1 MLLVSTANAED
12 DFFEARVRPILVER
26 CYSCH
31 AGIHAKGGL
40 RLDSRQG
47 WQAGGESGP
56 ALIPGDL
63 EKSLLLQAIRYE
75 SLEMPPAEAGGKLS
89 DADIETLTEWIRR
102 GAPDPRDAETKI
114 GGMAIEQAK
123 EWWAFQPLPMESPPL
138 TSRRIDELLNREIQA
153 VGLSPAPPADR
164 RTLLRRASYD
174 LHGLPPSPD
183 ELDGLLI
190 DDASWNW
197 ESLVNRW
204 IESPNY
210 GPHWGRHWLDIVR
223 YADTAGENTDRPLPH
238 AWRYRNWVI
247 EAIQKIWL
255 SMSLSE
261 CKSPGIFCSGTQ
273 ITS

>member
-1 MLLVSTANAED
+1 MKKRGGDWWILLLLVSNAHAED
-12 DFFEARVRPILVER
+12 DFFEARVRPILVDR

-63 EKSLLLQAIRYE
+63 EKTFCFKRYATNRSRCHRPMRVE
-75 SLEMPPAEAGGKLS
+75 SERCRHRDTDRMDTSRCAGS
-89 DADIETLTEWIRR
+89 TRCES
-102 GAPDPRDAETKI
+102 KI
-114 GGMAIEQAK
+114 GGMAIEQPRNGGR
-123 EWWAFQPLPMESPPL
+123 FSHFPMGSQPL

-153 VGLSPAPPADR
+153 AGLSPAPPADR

-190 DDASWNW
+190 DEASWNW

-204 IESPNY
+204 MESPTMDRI
-210 GPHWGRHWLDIVR
+210 GVAHWLDIVR
-223 YADTAGENTDRPLPH
+223 YADRPVRIRIDHCRLLGD
-238 AWRYRNWVI
+238 I
-247 EAIQKIWL
+247 ET
-255 SMSLSE
+255 
-261 CKSPGIFCSGTQ
+261 G
-273 ITS
+273 